1 MSCSRTL
8 EHGGCLPITGAWIRV
23 LWMNDCLSLSTRPP
37 RRLAVI
43 EHNKERLHQVICEHG
58 AYLSPAYFWM
68 WVQTGTRWQQM
79 KFLFKS
85 GTAAATRSACNQSS
99 SLCPATFSGGQM
111 ESFVWLRESFFC
123 LCNIDAWLQPVSRH
137 FKKRFYLPAHKSF
150 SSLSACSDLFVMPHE
165 KKSSAHKEKGDEE
178 HTGLCGGCVTFTL
191 MCLSSDWQEIID
203 KCVYCLFFFA
213 VIAGQK
219 Q

>member
-1 MSCSRTL
+1 MVHTSLLLISGCESKLGLVGSRWSFYSNL
-8 EHGGCLPITGAWIRV
+8 AQLQRLAQLAIRAQACALPHFQVGKWRV
-23 LWMNDCLSLSTRPP
+23 LCDCVS
-37 RRLAVI
+37 
-43 EHNKERLHQVICEHG
+43 H
-58 AYLSPAYFWM
+58 
-68 WVQTGTRWQQM
+68 
-79 KFLFKS
+79 
-85 GTAAATRSACNQSS
+85 
-99 SLCPATFSGGQM
+99 
-111 ESFVWLRESFFC
+111 FFC

-203 KCVYCLFFFA
+203 KCVYCLFFFFA